1 MQQIE
6 PGSYISQ
13 RSYAQAEREWKQ
25 IRKSAKKML
34 ETPGAARAFLLKH
47 GFITRDNK
55 VGKRYR

>member
-1 MQQIE
+1 MQTIE

-13 RSYAQAEREWKQ
+13 RSHAQAVRERKQ
-25 IRKSAKKML
+25 MRECVEEML
-34 ETPGAARAFLLKH
+34 RTPGAVRAFFLKH